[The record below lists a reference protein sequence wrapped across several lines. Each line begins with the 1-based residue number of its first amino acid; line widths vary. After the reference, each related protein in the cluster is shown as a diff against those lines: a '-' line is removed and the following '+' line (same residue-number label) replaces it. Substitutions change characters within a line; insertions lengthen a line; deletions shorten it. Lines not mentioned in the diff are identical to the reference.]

1 MSSASIEWRKSW
13 GEQGGTVFPNVFIE
27 GDSQH
32 SVDYSPKGKVSDG
45 QCWPAVS
52 CLVSIIEYIAY
63 YNFEEVIVK
72 LKFPL

>member
-13 GEQGGTVFPNVFIE
+13 GSKEGLFSPMFLLR

-63 YNFEEVIVK
+63 NNFEEVIVK
-72 LKFPL
+72 LKSPL